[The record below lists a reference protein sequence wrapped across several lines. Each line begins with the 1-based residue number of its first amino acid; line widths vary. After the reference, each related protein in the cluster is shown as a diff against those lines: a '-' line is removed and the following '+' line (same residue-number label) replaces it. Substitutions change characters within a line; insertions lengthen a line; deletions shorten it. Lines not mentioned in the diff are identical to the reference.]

1 MPRSRVLGEI
11 GPARPHL
18 LVGRLPRGTTALDC
32 CLPNS
37 AAKQSLSVLAEP
49 QSAKNLD
56 HARRARLNSGGL
68 VKPSAFAV

>member
-1 MPRSRVLGEI
+1 MTRSRVLGEI
-11 GPARPHL
+11 RPARAHSL
-18 LVGRLPRGTTALDC
+18 ADRLPRGIPALDC

-56 HARRARLNSGGL
+56 HARRARLTWGAWSSRAL
-68 VKPSAFAV
+68 SRF